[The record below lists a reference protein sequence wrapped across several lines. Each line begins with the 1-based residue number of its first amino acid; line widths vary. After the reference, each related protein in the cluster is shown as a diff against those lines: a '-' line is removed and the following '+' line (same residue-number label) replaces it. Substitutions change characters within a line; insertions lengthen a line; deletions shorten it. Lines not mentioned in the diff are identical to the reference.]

1 MKLIDRVDIE
11 SWAKKYEGKGFFP
24 YLISK
29 LVYFSTLPEAQINIP
44 SGSAVF
50 LGGWDGIV
58 YSEEQRPYVPGGQ
71 SLWEFGTNIKFKTK
85 ANADYKKR
93 TEDALGYDPSQ
104 CTYVFV
110 TPMLW
115 TQKDEW
121 RIEKLAENKWK
132 DIWVFDAVDLE
143 QWLDKSGPVAIWFAR
158 ELEKAPS
165 DGALD
170 AEQFWAEWSI
180 GDAGQLVSKIIT
192 SGRENAVNQLCDFLN
207 GAPNI
212 ITIQAKTKTEAIAF
226 IIAAVD
232 SFEENQKQRF
242 FSKTMVVEKEESY
255 RTLYV
260 NYTKT
265 ALNLIP
271 KFDDKSLLQAA
282 VSQGHHVMIPVG
294 ADDETNHKTI
304 ILPTISKEGQIEGLV
319 EMGLSKEDGERYSR
333 EAGRDINKLRR
344 LLKFIDNRAPW
355 FKTENIREIIP
366 ALILG
371 RWNIYNPGD
380 CEILE
385 KLSGMPFDD
394 YMTILYRWKDFEDS
408 PLLQIGSTWRLTSP
422 LDLWNSVSKY
432 ITKNDLKILSESFAS
447 VFNDIG
453 NSGETELIS
462 ITYSFNPP
470 KRYSLWTQ
478 EGLVQTLIMISLHG
492 ESIQSVIHTKP
503 QIWVDQVV
511 NNLLFDA
518 DSDLWRRTNRKLPL
532 IAEASPKSFFKAI
545 QNSLQKSEP
554 EIMGMFKTNA
564 DFLGES
570 SSHTGLLWALEGL
583 AWMPEYLFQAT
594 DILLKLAQLDPGGKL
609 SNRPAKSLADIYR
622 PRYFQTLA
630 PIQERMDIL
639 KAAIKNNPKAGW
651 ELLGKLMPKS
661 HDMGSSNNKMRW
673 RLFDKNITLVHSL
686 QEAHATYN
694 VVSDLMLDLFD
705 NSDEKLAV
713 IITHSAQMTSY
724 EDCEK
729 MLTFIETNYV
739 HIPKNSTISR
749 DKTRKILNLHR
760 SSPDAYWSLNE
771 ELLIRYQALY
781 DALEPEDLT
790 AKYKWLFHAYQVY
803 FPEGR
808 LEIEDDNQDET
819 DYNSKVLKVRTETV
833 KILSAEIGIDGVLKL
848 ADTAESTQI
857 LAFVLSKTEQ
867 TENEI
872 IKIVSTLKN
881 TDSNKKFVSLYIGAK
896 TGINGLKWLFDLCS
910 KLENINLEDIDLFTL
925 FSEVKPS
932 QELWNY
938 IENKSESFNETYWR
952 SISPYFLRLT
962 AEESIFA
969 INKLLSYKRFT
980 SVIKTAYYLKKEL
993 STDMLCTILYKTA
1006 TEECHDNFPLDPHEV
1021 ASLFKEI
1028 SKREDGYKETLIKLE
1043 WHYLTI
1049 LNSYASGYKP
1059 KLLFNELSENPQFFV
1074 DVLKWVYMP
1083 SDDKNI
1089 EPEHNSV
1096 PKATLQHYA
1105 RQGYDLLDNFKKIP
1119 GVRSDNSID
1128 RSEINQWVNQV
1139 RELAQNADRIEAAD
1153 KHIGRLLAY
1162 FSEENKDCWPPDEI
1176 SQIIERINTTSL
1188 KDNFSVTVTNKRGFT
1203 SRSPFDGG
1211 NIEKNNAGYFQ
1222 KLADLHKYQYPNLS
1236 EIFVQI
1242 SDNYLNTAGHHDN
1255 QAERDRL
1262 DY

>member
-29 LVYFSTLPEAQINIP
+29 LVYFSTLPGAQINIP

-58 YSEEQRPYVPGGQ
+58 YSEEQRPYVPGGR
-71 SLWEFGTNIKFKTK
+71 SLWEFGTNKNFKTK
-85 ANADYKKR
+85 ADADYMKR
-93 TEDALGYDPSQ
+93 SEDALGYDSSQ
-104 CTYVFV
+104 CTYVFI

-121 RIEKLAENKWK
+121 RIEKLAENIWK

-143 QWLDKSGPVAIWFAR
+143 QWLDQSSPVAVWFAK

-170 AEQFWAEWSI
+170 AEQFWTEWSN
-180 GDAGQLVSKIIT
+180 GDAGQLVPKIIT
-192 SGRENAVNQLCDFLN
+192 SGRENEVNQLCDFLN
-207 GAPNI
+207 GTPNI

-226 IIAAVD
+226 IIAAAD

-242 FSKTMVVEKEESY
+242 FSKTMVVEKKESF

-282 VSQGHHVMIPVG
+282 VLQGHHIIIPVG
-294 ADDETNHKTI
+294 ADADISHKSI
-304 ILPTISKEGQIEGLV
+304 ILPTISKEGQIEGLK
-319 EMGLSKEDGERYSR
+319 EMGLAKEDAERYSR

-385 KLSGMPFDD
+385 KLSGLPFDD
-394 YMTILYRWKDFEDS
+394 YMAILYRWKDLEDS
-408 PLLQIGSTWRLTSP
+408 PILQIGGTWRLTSP
-422 LDLWNSVSKY
+422 LDLWNSASKY
-432 ITKNDLKILSESFAS
+432 ITKNDLKILSESFVA
-447 VFNDIG
+447 VFNDMG

-462 ITYSFNPP
+462 ITYSFNAP
-470 KRYSLWTQ
+470 KKYSLWAQ

-492 ESIQSVIHTKP
+492 ESIQSVIQQKP
-503 QIWVDQVV
+503 ELWVDQIVSG
-511 NNLLFDA
+511 LLFNADA
-518 DSDLWRRTNRKLPL
+518 DLWRRTNRKLPL
-532 IAEASPKSFFKAI
+532 IAEASPKSFLKAV
-545 QNSLQKSEP
+545 QNSLQKIEP
-554 EIMGMFKTNA
+554 EIMGMFRTKT

-583 AWMPEYLFQAT
+583 AWLPEYLFQAT
-594 DILLKLAQLDPGGKL
+594 DILLKLAELEPGGNL
-609 SNRPAKSLADIYR
+609 SNRPAKSLVDIYR
-622 PRYFQTLA
+622 PWYFQTLA
-630 PIQERMDIL
+630 PFNERMEIL
-639 KAAIKNNPKAGW
+639 QVAIKNNQKQGW
-651 ELLGKLMPKS
+651 ELLRKLMPKN
-661 HDMGSSNNKMRW
+661 HDNGSSINKMRW
-673 RLFDKNITLVHSL
+673 RLFDKNITLNYSI
-686 QEAHATYN
+686 QEAHSTYH
-694 VVSDLMLDLFD
+694 VLSDQMLDLFD
-705 NSDEKLAV
+705 NSDEKLAA
-713 IITHSAQMTSY
+713 IIEHSAQMTSS

-729 MLTFIETNYV
+729 MLAFIEKNYLY
-739 HIPKNSTISR
+739 IPKNSIVSR
-749 DKTRKILNLHR
+749 DKTRKILHRHR
-760 SSPDAYWSLNE
+760 SSPDAYWSLNQD
-771 ELLIRYQALY
+771 LLIRYQTLY
-781 DALEPEDLT
+781 DALEPENPT
-790 AKYKWLFHAYQVY
+790 AKYKWLFSSYQVY

-808 LEIEDDNQDET
+808 LEIEDNNQDET
-819 DYNSKVLKVRTETV
+819 DYNTKVTKARTAAV
-833 KILSAEIGIDGVLKL
+833 KILSAKIGIDEVLKL

-857 LAFVLSKTEQ
+857 LAFVLSKTSQ

-881 TDSNKKFVSLYIGAK
+881 TDANRKFISLYIAAK
-896 TGINGLKWLFDLCS
+896 TGFNGLKWLFDLCS

-925 FSEVKPS
+925 FSSVDPS
-932 QELWNY
+932 EELWNY
-938 IENKSESFNETYWR
+938 IESKSESFNKTYWL
-952 SISPYFLRLT
+952 SISPYFFRIT
-962 AEESIFA
+962 TEESIIA
-969 INKLLSYKRFT
+969 INKLLASKRFK
-980 SVIKTAYYLKKEL
+980 SALRVAHHFKKDL
-993 STDMLCTILYKTA
+993 STEMLSTILYQTI
-1006 TEECHDNFPLDPHEV
+1006 TEECHDNFLLEPHEIT
-1021 ASLFKEI
+1021 SLFKEI
-1028 SKREDGYKETLIKLE
+1028 GKREDKNNETLLKLE

-1059 KLLFNELSENPQFFV
+1059 KLLYNELSENPEFFV
-1074 DVLKWVYMP
+1074 DVLKWIYMP

-1089 EPEHNSV
+1089 EPEHTSL
-1096 PKATLQHYA
+1096 PKETLQNFA
-1105 RQGYDLLDNFKKIP
+1105 RQGYELLDNFKNIP
-1119 GVRSDNSID
+1119 GVRPDNTID
-1128 RSEINQWVNQV
+1128 HSGINQWINQV
-1139 RELAQNADRIEAAD
+1139 RELAQKADRIEAAD

-1162 FSEENKDCWPPDEI
+1162 YSEEDKDYWPPDEI
-1176 SQIIERINTTSL
+1176 SQIIERINTASL

-1203 SRSPFDGG
+1203 SRSPFEGG
-1211 NIEKNNAGYFQ
+1211 NIEKNNAAHFQ
-1222 KLADLHKYQYPNLS
+1222 KLADLHKYKHPNLS
-1236 EIFVQI
+1236 EIFTKI
-1242 SDNYLNTAGHHDN
+1242 SEDYLNTAGHQDN